1 LTAAGTRSYLT
12 GDRIVRPG
20 KGGYLS
26 AEPRIVGIALMRN
39 EDLHVEQVLRNALGF
54 CDVIHVAD
62 HRSTDGTSAIL
73 SKLAAEFPQL
83 LVERI
88 DHPRESN
95 AMLFPY
101 VGTPTWVFGIDGDEI
116 YDPAGLA
123 EFRAQLFAGKF
134 DEWWVVFGNVLNCT
148 EIDLERRT
156 ATGYLAPPCRSM
168 TKLYNFR
175 MLRELDATAS
185 QRLHSHRGR
194 DVFHAPYH
202 ALLRHDL
209 YKEVAWEDARF
220 RCLHTCFIPRSSFD
234 ESGVARENVSESLRR
249 RPRLERFARAVL
261 GRRFASDYKHDKYM
275 RGPRVT
281 VDASPFF
288 P

>member
-1 LTAAGTRSYLT
+1 MSTET
-12 GDRIVRPG
+12 
-20 KGGYLS
+20 
-26 AEPRIVGIALMRN
+26 RIVGIVLVRN
-39 EDLHVEQVLRNALGF
+39 EDLHLERVLRNAVDF
-54 CDVIHVAD
+54 CDLIHVAD
-62 HRSTDGTSAIL
+62 HESTDGTGAIL
-73 SKLAAEFPQL
+73 ARLAAEFPKIRVQ
-83 LVERI
+83 RI
-88 DHPRESN
+88 RDPRESN

-123 EFRAQLFAGKF
+123 GFRAELFAGSF
-134 DEWWVVFGNVLNCT
+134 DAWWVVFGNVLNCT
-148 EIDLERRT
+148 EIDLAART

-175 MLRELDATAS
+175 MLRELDATAP

-194 DVFHAPYH
+194 DRFHEPYH

-209 YKEVAWEDARF
+209 YKETAWDDAHF
-220 RCLHTCFIPRSSFD
+220 RCLHTCFLPRSSSD
-234 ESGVARENVSESLRR
+234 AAGEARENVSESLQPLRR
-249 RPRLERFARAVL
+249 LKRLAQAVL
-261 GRRFASDYKHDKYM
+261 GRRSSSDYKRDKYM

-281 VDASPFF
+281 VDAAPFF